1 MDFNTFEHRFIIFV
15 RASMSFAGIGIGED
29 DKDTGLQTV
38 GDPALAAIDHPI
50 TTVLHL
56 VHTWMRAPWLPVL
69 GEEAARNKGNEWNKL
84 KL

>member
-1 MDFNTFEHRFIIFV
+1 
-15 RASMSFAGIGIGED
+15 MSFTGIGIGED